1 MIVELYDYVVGNNNH
16 KDGLTNRLDRLMSM
30 VGKRRYDEGC
40 AVAHSLDLIGER
52 WALLIVRELL
62 LGPKRF
68 TDLRAGMPGAS
79 ADVLAQ
85 RLRELTGSGIVRRRK
100 LLPPAGTEVYE
111 LTEWGADLEPV
122 VTLLGRWGS
131 RSASL
136 NPAADSSVDSLVLS
150 LRALFNPQAAQGF
163 SATVGLSLNESPFV
177 VEIAD
182 GQLHVSRGEAKHP
195 TATLNTDRS
204 TLAALLY
211 GGQPLDAAVR
221 AGDATVGGKT
231 AVVARFLRLFPFPAP
246 ASQ

>member
-1 MIVELYDYVVGNNNH
+1 LFNCAGN
-16 KDGLTNRLDRLMSM
+16 LVPM

-40 AVAHSLDLIGER
+40 AVAHALDLIGER

-68 TDLRAGMPGAS
+68 TDLRTGIPGAS

-85 RLRELTGSGIVRRRK
+85 RLRDLSEAGVVRRKK
-100 LLPPAGTEVYE
+100 LPPPAGSEVYE

-122 VTLLGRWGS
+122 VTHLGRWGS

-136 NPAADSSVDSLVLS
+136 DPAAESSVDSLVLS

-163 SATVGLSLNESPFV
+163 SAKIGLSLNENRFIV
-177 VEIAD
+177 DIAD
-182 GQLHVSRGEAKHP
+182 GQLHVSRGEAERLM
-195 TATLNTDRS
+195 ATLDTDRS

-211 GGQPLDAAVR
+211 GGHSLDEAVR
-221 AGDATVGGKT
+221 AGQATVGGKT
-231 AVVARFLRLFPFPAP
+231 TVIGRFLRLFPLPAP
-246 ASQ
+246 VTQ

>member
-1 MIVELYDYVVGNNNH
+1 
-16 KDGLTNRLDRLMSM
+16 M

-79 ADVLAQ
+79 ADVVAQ
-85 RLRELTGSGIVRRRK
+85 RLRELTESGVVRRRK
-100 LLPPAGTEVYE
+100 LPPPAGSDVYE

-122 VTLLGRWGS
+122 VTHLGRWGS

-150 LRALFNPQAAQGF
+150 LRALFNPQAAHGF
-163 SATVGLSLNESPFV
+163 SATIGLSLSDNRFIV
-177 VEIAD
+177 DIAD
-182 GQLHVSRGEAKHP
+182 GQVLVSRGEAELP
-195 TATLNTDRS
+195 SATLETDRS

-211 GGQPLDAAVR
+211 GGRSLDDAVR
-221 AGDATVGGKT
+221 AGDAAVSGKT
-231 AVVARFLRLFPFPAP
+231 AVIARFLRLFPLPVPATH
-246 ASQ
+246 

>member
-1 MIVELYDYVVGNNNH
+1 
-16 KDGLTNRLDRLMSM
+16 M

-40 AVAHSLDLIGER
+40 AVAHSLDLVGER

-85 RLRELTGSGIVRRRK
+85 RLREMTDSGVVRRRK
-100 LLPPAGTEVYE
+100 LPPPAGSEVYE

-122 VTLLGRWGS
+122 VTLLGQWGS

-150 LRALFNPQAAQGF
+150 LRALFNPQAARGF
-163 SATVGLSLNESPFV
+163 SATIGLSLNDNRFI

-182 GQLHVSRGEAKHP
+182 GQLHVSRGEAERP
-195 TATLNTDRS
+195 TATLDTDRS

-211 GGQPLDAAVR
+211 GGHSLDDAVR
-221 AGDATVGGKT
+221 AGDAAVGGKP
-231 AVVARFLRLFPFPAP
+231 AAVARFLRLFPLPAP
-246 ASQ
+246 ATQ

>member
-1 MIVELYDYVVGNNNH
+1 
-16 KDGLTNRLDRLMSM
+16 M

-40 AVAHSLDLIGER
+40 AVAHALDLIGER

-68 TDLRAGMPGAS
+68 TDLRAGMRGAS

-85 RLRELTGSGIVRRRK
+85 RLREMTEAGVVRRNK
-100 LLPPAGTEVYE
+100 LPPPAASEVYE
-111 LTEWGADLEPV
+111 LTEWGADLEPI
-122 VTLLGRWGS
+122 VTQLGRWGS

-163 SATVGLSLNESPFV
+163 SATIGLRLSGNEFTVKIS
-177 VEIAD
+177 D
-182 GQLHVSRGEAKHP
+182 SQLHVTRGEAEQP
-195 TATLNTDRS
+195 AATLDTDRP

-211 GGQPLDAAVR
+211 GEHTLD
-221 AGDATVGGKT
+221 DALRSGGAKIGGET
-231 AVVARFLRLFPFPAP
+231 GVIARLLELFPLPAP
-246 ASQ
+246 AGTQ

>member
-1 MIVELYDYVVGNNNH
+1 MWV
-16 KDGLTNRLDRLMSM
+16 

-68 TDLRAGMPGAS
+68 TDLRAGLPGAS

-85 RLRELTGSGIVRRRK
+85 RLREMTESGVVRRRK
-100 LLPPAGTEVYE
+100 LPPPAGSEIYE
-111 LTEWGADLEPV
+111 LTEWGADLGPV

-131 RSASL
+131 RSASMD
-136 NPAADSSVDSLVLS
+136 PAAHSSVDSLVLS
-150 LRALFNPQAAQGF
+150 LQALFNPQAARGF
-163 SATVGLSLNESPFV
+163 GATIGLSLNENRFT
-177 VEIAD
+177 VEVTD
-182 GQLHVSRGEAKHP
+182 GQLHVSRGEAEHP
-195 TATLNTDRS
+195 TATLDTDRP

-211 GGQPLDAAVR
+211 GGRSLDDAVR
-221 AGDATVGGKT
+221 AGDAVVGGKT
-231 AVVARFLRLFPFPAP
+231 TVVTRFLGLFPLPAP